1 MADFDKSQNYE
12 MIKERMKERPVNRK
26 KLMRRTIITVSMAI
40 IFGVFACFT
49 FLVLEPVFSN
59 ILNPEPEP
67 EEVVL
72 PEEIEEILPQDMLI
86 TEEKP
91 EPETTIQIQKYELD
105 IMDTYN
111 TTYEELYK
119 VVQNVQKSM
128 VTVTEVNQDV
138 DWFNNAYE
146 NKGQYQGIIFANSK
160 TQLFILI
167 DSLEIESAEEIT
179 VTFMDG
185 NSVPGVYVQ
194 HDMNTGLSVVSVNM
208 SDITEETMD
217 VIGVVGLGST
227 RSSGML
233 ASPVIAIG
241 RIFGNSDSVAYGMI
255 TAENTILNMTDCN
268 YELLTTD
275 IYGSEA
281 ATGFVVNTAGY
292 LLGVIHQENNAEEA
306 KNLVS
311 FIGITELRRTLERM
325 SNAREA
331 AYLGIEGMDVTQE
344 ANLQQ
349 GVPLG
354 AYVTEIVMGSP
365 AMKAGIQSGDII
377 TAIDGISI
385 PSFTQYVEVLSG
397 YEPEQ
402 TVTIKINRQGAEEY
416 SEIEIPIILGTRK
429 AR

>member
-1 MADFDKSQNYE
+1 MEDFDKSQNYE

-26 KLMRRTIITVSMAI
+26 KLMRRTVITVSMAI

-67 EEVVL
+67 EEIVL
-72 PEEIEEILPQDMLI
+72 PEEIEEILPEDMLI

-91 EPETTIQIQKYELD
+91 KPETTIQIQKYELD

-128 VTVTEVNQDV
+128 VTVTEMNQDV

-146 NKGQYQGIIFANSK
+146 NKGQYPGIIFANSK

-167 DSLEIESAEEIT
+167 DSLEIESAEQIT
-179 VTFMDG
+179 VTFQDG
-185 NSVPGVYVQ
+185 SSVAGTYVQ
-194 HDMNTGLSVVSVNM
+194 HDLNLGLSVVSVNL
-208 SDITEETMD
+208 SEIKEETMD
-217 VIGVVGLGST
+217 VIGVAGLGST

-241 RIFGNSDSVAYGMI
+241 RIFGNTDSVAYGMI
-255 TAENTILNMTDCN
+255 TAENVILNMTDGN

-275 IYGSEA
+275 IYGSEN
-281 ATGFVVNTAGY
+281 ATGYVVNTAGY
-292 LLGVIHQENNAEEA
+292 LLGIIHQEQNTEEA
-306 KNLVS
+306 RNLIS
-311 FIGITELRRTLERM
+311 FVGITELRKTLERM

-344 ANLQQ
+344 ANAQQ

-385 PSFTQYVEVLSG
+385 LSYSQYVDALSG

-402 TVTIKINRQGAEEY
+402 TVTVKINRQGAEEY

-429 AR
+429 